1 MTKKSR
7 KKKGQQVRFS
17 PAQMVQP
24 GVDERIAVPLA
35 AAPARPAP
43 ETTGLCEEYRYV
55 TADLKRI
62 GLIAVAMVAALVAL
76 ALLLP

>member
-7 KKKGQQVRFS
+7 KKGQQVQLS

-24 GVDERIAVPLA
+24 GVDEGIVAPRA
-35 AAPARPAP
+35 AAPVQIAP
-43 ETTGLCEEYRYV
+43 EATDLSKEYRYV

-62 GLIAVAMVAALVAL
+62 GLIAVGTVAALVAL
-76 ALLLP
+76 ALLSP